1 MIWLVLRRHRVLL
14 GVVALVIIGL
24 GLWMYLLGR
33 AYESALTSQA
43 CHYNTFRCPL
53 NSGAWSIS
61 NQATALNFL
70 VLLLPCLLG
79 VIFGAPLVAGEL
91 ERHTNRLAWTQ
102 GISRTKWLILKWLT
116 VFLTLA
122 IMVIALTIVAQWW
135 AGRTYERVPGLVLGD
150 VGGPVALF
158 LGQSGRMQPEFFPTT
173 GLAPVAY
180 TLLALALGAALG
192 ALFRKVSWA
201 IVGTIALYAA
211 VSVVMVLFV
220 RPSLAPQVFVAYST
234 SPQGNQ
240 QVLSNAYKV
249 ANGAWDLGFG
259 YRYAPGS
266 LQPPNS
272 PSADMAAQRCEYSP
286 APSNPGQSALASS
299 SGYTACLVAHHVQT
313 GTYYQ
318 PNSHYWSLQ
327 WRESGIL
334 AATAAL
340 LFGATILLVR
350 RWST

>member
-70 VLLLPCLLG
+70 VLFVPCLLG

-116 VFLTLA
+116 VFLSLA

-135 AGRTYERVPGLVLGD
+135 SGRTYERVPGLVLGD
-150 VGGPVALF
+150 VGGPVACYF
-158 LGQSGRMQPEFFPTT
+158 W
-173 GLAPVAY
+173 
-180 TLLALALGAALG
+180 
-192 ALFRKVSWA
+192 VS
-201 IVGTIALYAA
+201 
-211 VSVVMVLFV
+211 
-220 RPSLAPQVFVAYST
+220 
-234 SPQGNQ
+234 
-240 QVLSNAYKV
+240 
-249 ANGAWDLGFG
+249 
-259 YRYAPGS
+259 PGECS
-266 LQPPNS
+266 
-272 PSADMAAQRCEYSP
+272 R
-286 APSNPGQSALASS
+286 SS
-299 SGYTACLVAHHVQT
+299 SR
-313 GTYYQ
+313 Q
-318 PNSHYWSLQ
+318 PALRRSCTPCSPWRWERLSELFSERCPGPSSERSLCTPRSL
-327 WRESGIL
+327 W
-334 AATAAL
+334 
-340 LFGATILLVR
+340 
-350 RWST
+350 